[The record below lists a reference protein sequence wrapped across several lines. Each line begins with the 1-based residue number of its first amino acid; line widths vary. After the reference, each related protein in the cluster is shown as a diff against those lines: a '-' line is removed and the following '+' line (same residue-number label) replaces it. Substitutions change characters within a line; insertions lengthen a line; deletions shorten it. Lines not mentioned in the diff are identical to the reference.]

1 MAELTAD
8 PSPPTSSCCSVETQ
22 ASCCEPSDKAACCG
36 GSATGGSCGC
46 SAGQRSEATAVHD
59 IRETVRER
67 YAQAAR
73 AAHELAGSAMIRARK
88 PMGRTT
94 DGHCAVRLPA

>member
-1 MAELTAD
+1 
-8 PSPPTSSCCSVETQ
+8 
-22 ASCCEPSDKAACCG
+22 
-36 GSATGGSCGC
+36 
-46 SAGQRSEATAVHD
+46 VHD